1 MKTKFVYLVR
11 DDEEKEKH
19 HRHAHH
25 KEHHHDEEHHEH
37 HHEEEHEHH
46 KEKSGDSIKNADY
59 FKYIAKHGHH
69 FSKELSK
76 YAVEKLY
83 GSEKMSYDKIEE
95 IFRQSDEMLSDG
107 DTIADLHFV
116 VNRMKHRHSSTT
128 IKSDAHIVMLSIESL
143 NDPMSD
149 EVFCE
154 WIECMKRR
162 KEEIPWSHFI

>member
-1 MKTKFVYLVR
+1 METKIFYVMR
-11 DDEEKEKH
+11 KDGEKK
-19 HRHAHH
+19 RH
-25 KEHHHDEEHHEH
+25 HHEH
-37 HHEEEHEHH
+37 EGYEHEHDHHEYHHEH
-46 KEKSGDSIKNADY
+46 KEKKEHDHEHEHVVKNSDY

-76 YAVEKLY
+76 YAIEKLY

-95 IFRQSDEMLSDG
+95 IFKQSGEMLSDG
-107 DTIADLHFV
+107 DTIADLHFI
-116 VNRMKHRHSSTT
+116 VNRMKHRHSTQT
-128 IKSDAHIVMLSIESL
+128 IKSDAHIVLLSIESL

-162 KEEIPWSHFI
+162 KEEIPWHHFI

>member
-1 MKTKFVYLVR
+1 METKIFYVMKK
-11 DDEEKEKH
+11 DDEKK
-19 HRHAHH
+19 RH
-25 KEHHHDEEHHEH
+25 HHEH
-37 HHEEEHEHH
+37 EGYEHDHQEYNHEHKEKKEHDHEHEHVV
-46 KEKSGDSIKNADY
+46 KNSDY

-95 IFRQSDEMLSDG
+95 IFKQSGEMLSDG
-107 DTIADLHFV
+107 DTIADLHFI
-116 VNRMKHRHSSTT
+116 VNRMKHRHSTQT
-128 IKSDAHIVMLSIESL
+128 IKSDAHIVLLSIESL

-162 KEEIPWSHFI
+162 KEEIPWHHFI

>member
-25 KEHHHDEEHHEH
+25 EEHHHDEEHHEH

-162 KEEIPWSHFI
+162 KEEIPWLM

>member
-1 MKTKFVYLVR
+1 METKIFYVMKK
-11 DDEEKEKH
+11 DGEKKSGQ
-19 HRHAHH
+19 
-25 KEHHHDEEHHEH
+25 HEH
-37 HHEEEHEHH
+37 EGYEHEHDH
-46 KEKSGDSIKNADY
+46 HESHHENKEKKEHEHAVKNSDY

-95 IFRQSDEMLSDG
+95 IFKQSGEMLSDG
-107 DTIADLHFV
+107 DTIADLHFI
-116 VNRMKHRHSSTT
+116 VNRMKHRHSTQT
-128 IKSDAHIVMLSIESL
+128 IKSDAHIVLLSIESL

-162 KEEIPWSHFI
+162 KEEIPWHHFI

>member
-1 MKTKFVYLVR
+1 MKTKIAYLVR

-19 HRHAHH
+19 HHANH
-25 KEHHHDEEHHEH
+25 EEEHYEH
-37 HHEEEHEHH
+37 HHEEEHKHH
-46 KEKSGDSIKNADY
+46 QEKSGDLKNSDY

-95 IFRQSDEMLSDG
+95 IFRQSGEMLSDG

-116 VNRMKHRHSSTT
+116 VNRMKHRHSSAT

>member
-1 MKTKFVYLVR
+1 MNTKICYVI
-11 DDEEKEKH
+11 KGK
-19 HRHAHH
+19 
-25 KEHHHDEEHHEH
+25 H
-37 HHEEEHEHH
+37 HHEEELEERKEGVEVVEHKH
-46 KEKSGDSIKNADY
+46 HLSVHMHDGDKEENSHSTVKNSDY

-83 GSEKMSYDKIEE
+83 GSEKLSYDKIEE
-95 IFRQSDEMLSDG
+95 IFRQSDEVLSDG

-116 VNRMKHRHSSTT
+116 VNRMKHRHSSQT
-128 IKSDAHIVMLSIESL
+128 IKSDAHIVLLSIESL

-162 KEEIPWSHFI
+162 KEEIPWRNFL

>member
-1 MKTKFVYLVR
+1 METKIFYVMKK
-11 DDEEKEKH
+11 DGEKKSSQ
-19 HRHAHH
+19 
-25 KEHHHDEEHHEH
+25 HEH
-37 HHEEEHEHH
+37 EGYEHEHDH
-46 KEKSGDSIKNADY
+46 HESHHENKEKKEHEHAVKNSDY

-95 IFRQSDEMLSDG
+95 IFKQSGEMLSDG
-107 DTIADLHFV
+107 DTIADLHFI
-116 VNRMKHRHSSTT
+116 VNRMKHRHSTQT
-128 IKSDAHIVMLSIESL
+128 IKSDAHIVLLSIESL

-162 KEEIPWSHFI
+162 KEEIPWQHFI